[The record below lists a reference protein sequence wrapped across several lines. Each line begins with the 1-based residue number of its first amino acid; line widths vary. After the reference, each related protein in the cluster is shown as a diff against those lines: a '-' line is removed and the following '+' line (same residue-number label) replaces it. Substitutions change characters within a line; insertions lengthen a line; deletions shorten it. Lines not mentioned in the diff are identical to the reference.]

1 MKLCY
6 KLSDLKILTGFFFRK
21 SLIFP
26 PRCLPP
32 SIHIGIFFLQY
43 FFLRHNIFF
52 LPRSIV
58 NFHFA
63 MNYVG
68 IELRI
73 FSSVRAY
80 FRLPT
85 ALAQHHWCRNFLFLL
100 ESLGIFGENNKFTS
114 ALFNFA
120 MLLATSCR
128 HWQRGSVVLSQ
139 LIREEEKKWKGSRLV
154 NDSCYFKH
162 LRFSAVIKV
171 RSCLVGIFSSS
182 L

>member
-1 MKLCY
+1 MLQIKRF
-6 KLSDLKILTGFFFRK
+6 KNPHWVFLSKEPLFPS
-21 SLIFP
+21 SLPSSLHSYWHLF
-26 PRCLPP
+26 P
-32 SIHIGIFFLQY
+32 SIFLSSTY
-43 FFLRHNIFF
+43 FFF

-63 MNYVG
+63 TNYVG

-85 ALAQHHWCRNFLFLL
+85 ALTQHHWCRNFLFLL